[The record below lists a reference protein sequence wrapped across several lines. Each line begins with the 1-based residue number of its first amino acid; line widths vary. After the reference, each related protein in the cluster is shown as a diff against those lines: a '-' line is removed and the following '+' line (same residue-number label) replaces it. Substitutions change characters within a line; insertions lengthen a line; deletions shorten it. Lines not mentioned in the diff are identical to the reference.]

1 MILSSEKE
9 GRMKKHL
16 NILII
21 VLFLLIPNCKEI
33 FDLWLLIPNP
43 KETTETNESI
53 THNNNEEIT
62 VASWN
67 EIYYCCTVFLN

>member
-16 NILII
+16 TILIF

-33 FDLWLLIPNP
+33 FELWLFLPLP

-62 VASWN
+62 IASWN
-67 EIYYCCTVFLN
+67 LKNFGQTKC